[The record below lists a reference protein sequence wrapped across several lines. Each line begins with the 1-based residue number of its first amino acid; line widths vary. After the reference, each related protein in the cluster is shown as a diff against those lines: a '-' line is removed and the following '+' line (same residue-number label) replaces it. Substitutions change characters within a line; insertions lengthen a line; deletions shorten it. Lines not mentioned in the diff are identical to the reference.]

1 MSDAEFIETMG
12 LDSESLEG
20 NVGEMADLVD
30 FDSELDTTQEL
41 DLEEEDDNVAAED
54 NKESEVS
61 EEEDKENKDPLKSD
75 SLDLEVLLFCVSH
88 LSYLIIY

>member
-1 MSDAEFIETMG
+1 MG
-12 LDSESLEG
+12 LDRESPEG
-20 NVGEMADLVD
+20 NEGEMADIAD
-30 FDSELDTTQEL
+30 FDSELNTTQEL
-41 DLEEEDDNVAAED
+41 DLEKEDSNVAAED
-54 NKESEVS
+54 SKESEVS